1 MSRSTKKG
9 PFVDDRLVKKLGSG
23 LGNKAN
29 PIKTWSRNSQIP
41 IIAVQKFIKMSPK
54 KIRLVADKIRGMKPQ
69 KAVEILPFVG
79 KRASEPLVKVIKTA
93 IANAKVKNVSQENLE
108 FKEIQI
114 NEGPRLK
121 RGRPVSRGRWHP
133 YKRRMSHIRVV
144 LTTLKSQS
152 PITKSQASSKSEK
165 SKDKKEVRKK

>member
-1 MSRSTKKG
+1 MSRELSKKH
-9 PFVDDRLVKKLGSG
+9 
-23 LGNKAN
+23 NME
-29 PIKTWSRNSQIP
+29 